1 MLRANDYLKCGGRK
15 QLFEWWIR
23 SCPLNFAIISGFFFQ
38 NIRSC
43 KSKYPKL
50 VYEMMIDMNK

>member
-23 SCPLNFAIISGFFFQ
+23 SCPLNFAIISGFFFKIFAVVNLNIQ
-38 NIRSC
+38 NWFM
-43 KSKYPKL
+43 KWW
-50 VYEMMIDMNK
+50 